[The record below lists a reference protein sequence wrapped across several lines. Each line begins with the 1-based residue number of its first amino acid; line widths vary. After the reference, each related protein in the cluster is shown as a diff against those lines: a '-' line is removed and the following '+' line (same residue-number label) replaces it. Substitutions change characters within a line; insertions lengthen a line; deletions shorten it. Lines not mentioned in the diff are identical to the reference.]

1 MPELRTAFHPP
12 RVIREAAIARV
23 AVQLSQLEE
32 VLIPGT
38 PAAGPE
44 QPLLHK
50 PPDARGRAVAKVL
63 GSLGDR
69 ERPMLAPE
77 ALHRR
82 TSGASATTSRPLAC
96 RRDGSASLDDLASP
110 IVSVRLCRGGSPSGS
125 ADAFF
130 AESRRLPT

>member
-1 MPELRTAFHPP
+1 MEFHLPC
-12 RVIREAAIARV
+12 RIREAAV
-23 AVQLSQLEE
+23 ALEQVQLFEIEE
-32 VLIPGT
+32 VLVAGSS
-38 PAAGPE
+38 PAGRE
-44 QPLLHK
+44 QPLL
-50 PPDARGRAVAKVL
+50 DETSNARRGAVAEVL

-69 ERPMLAPE
+69 ERPRLAPE

-82 TSGASATTSRPLAC
+82 TSGASATTSRPLVC